1 MPFNRF
7 RRSGNVTG
15 KQRWSLRKSHQIPE
29 FPMVKVFY
37 STSHFF
43 LLACQN
49 MGIGIKGDDHA
60 SVDQQFRDRLRVD
73 SCG

>member
-1 MPFNRF
+1 
-7 RRSGNVTG
+7 
-15 KQRWSLRKSHQIPE
+15 
-29 FPMVKVFY
+29 MVKVFY
-37 STSHFF
+37 SASHFF

>member
-1 MPFNRF
+1 
-7 RRSGNVTG
+7 
-15 KQRWSLRKSHQIPE
+15 
-29 FPMVKVFY
+29 MVKVFY
-37 STSHFF
+37 SPSHFF
-43 LLACQN
+43 LLARQN